1 MTKKKRSVY
10 RETDFILNMK
20 KKNIIQTIETIKRSC
35 LNIDKDLFKDE
46 KSYDSFLNLFCES
59 WVFTPLE
66 EIKKEVLK

>member
-1 MTKKKRSVY
+1 
-10 RETDFILNMK
+10 MK